1 MAGDL
6 TSARLMYVKAGLFVV
21 LGGLASAGILVEC
34 PSWRVAGLLTLAV
47 WAFARAYYF
56 AFYVVGRWIDPA
68 FRFAG
73 LAAFGVYVWKRWRAG
88 GTSPK

>member
-1 MAGDL
+1 
-6 TSARLMYVKAGLFVV
+6 MYVKAGLFVV
-21 LGGLASAGILVEC
+21 LGGLASAGILVEY

-56 AFYVVGRWIDPA
+56 AFYVVEKYADPG

-73 LAAFGVYVWKRWRAG
+73 LWAFARYAWARKRQR
-88 GTSPK
+88 P